1 MDCSPPGSSVHG
13 ILQTRIPEWTASPSP
28 GDLPDPGIKPSS
40 PALQDSLSLS
50 HQGLGNLYKQ
60 LKIIHN
66 FILKSRT
73 DIAYVGYIHVYV
85 NICKLYKKKYMLK
98 SLKETFQIVY
108 SGLLNCSITSFWYL
122 LKG

>member
-1 MDCSPPGSSVHG
+1 MINCKYFFIVSLILCPGQ
-13 ILQTRIPEWTASPSP
+13 I
-28 GDLPDPGIKPSS
+28 
-40 PALQDSLSLS
+40 
-50 HQGLGNLYKQ
+50 
-60 LKIIHN
+60 KIIHN